1 MHQLEEKVRQEVNEK
16 QQIIDS
22 KKSFFF
28 KERQKFEV
36 ERQLLEQRRTKEVND
51 LQSSLQ
57 RLRTVK
63 INFCFFK
70 IKYFYQIEQVHTD
83 RKSGEDNSIVLL
95 RQEIAK
101 LSEENQTLNSSLN
114 DSLTT
119 NAILE
124 SEIQTY
130 KTQLNERQH
139 MLLQYR

>member
-70 IKYFYQIEQVHTD
+70 IKYFY
-83 RKSGEDNSIVLL
+83 
-95 RQEIAK
+95 
-101 LSEENQTLNSSLN
+101 
-114 DSLTT
+114 
-119 NAILE
+119 
-124 SEIQTY
+124 
-130 KTQLNERQH
+130 
-139 MLLQYR
+139 